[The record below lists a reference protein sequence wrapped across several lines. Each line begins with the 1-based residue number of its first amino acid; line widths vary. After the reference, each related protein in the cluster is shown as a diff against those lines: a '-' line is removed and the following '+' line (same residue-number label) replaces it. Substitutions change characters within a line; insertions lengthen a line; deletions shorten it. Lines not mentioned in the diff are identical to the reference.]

1 MNAPSSFSLTLGESK
16 RAPRTAQL
24 LNAVKDLVAVDS
36 PADPWSDSSIR
47 QDAVV
52 LEYPHDHKAGWVVHR
67 RWFVK
72 EIYPVDMR
80 WPGPSRRSCRDP
92 LRPHVCLALFRDATV
107 GRAGGR
113 VFEGP
118 SPPRPSSDLAV
129 RTCWTGSRGARSPIP
144 RHGLPLRQAVP
155 EAPAMM
161 AGRVAVAC
169 CAPSPSLPTL
179 STSPTAPGFLLW
191 RGGVSRRAAKASS
204 DPSSEQSSPVPHRHR
219 STSCSSNSMLAGVQR
234 SRRPHSS

>member
-80 WPGPSRRSCRDP
+80 WPKGFFEVAEQPLEDEPELNARRS
-92 LRPHVCLALFRDATV
+92 ALEILLGHFA
-107 GRAGGR
+107 
-113 VFEGP
+113 F
-118 SPPRPSSDLAV
+118 
-129 RTCWTGSRGARSPIP
+129 
-144 RHGLPLRQAVP
+144 GL
-155 EAPAMM
+155 
-161 AGRVAVAC
+161 
-169 CAPSPSLPTL
+169 
-179 STSPTAPGFLLW
+179 
-191 RGGVSRRAAKASS
+191 
-204 DPSSEQSSPVPHRHR
+204 
-219 STSCSSNSMLAGVQR
+219 
-234 SRRPHSS
+234 